1 MYPILANVL
10 AVSHPDEDLRRRG
23 RNVIVVA
30 LGLSLLA
37 LILIVLWIFQGEYP
51 SLVASVPALVLFG
64 ASIAQARRG
73 MIAPAALLMIG
84 VLILAVLGI
93 MLANNALSDT
103 PYFLLIPVSIAGLV
117 LSARQVWPV
126 FAACVLGLG
135 GVAAL
140 IARGSQ
146 LEYQDVQVLQ
156 DSAALLAIITLISFL
171 GARSTSRALRA
182 GQLAREQ
189 AEAAAAERD
198 RAAAA
203 LELRVAERT
212 SELAGTLA
220 AQQAQAAEL
229 QASLDRQRMLNE
241 LLNALA
247 LPIIPVRDDVL
258 VAPLVGNLD
267 AARAQKLIGQV
278 LVEIERRRARAIIL
292 DLTGVSMVDTH
303 LAQTLIRTAEAT
315 RLLGAKSV
323 LVGIR
328 PEVAQTLVSLGAD
341 LASFYTAATLQE
353 GLAAVGRVK
362 NVEL

>member
-1 MYPILANVL
+1 MRPILANL
-10 AVSHPDEDLRRRG
+10 LTVSHPDEDLRRRG
-23 RNVIVVA
+23 RNVIMVA
-30 LGLSLLA
+30 LGLSILG
-37 LILIVLWIFQGEYP
+37 LILMVLWIFQGEYP
-51 SLVASVPALVLFG
+51 SLVVDVPALLLFAISIVLVH
-64 ASIAQARRG
+64 RG
-73 MIAPAALLMIG
+73 LVAPAALLMIG
-84 VLILAVLGI
+84 VLMLSVLGV

-126 FAACVLGLG
+126 FGACLVGLA
-135 GVAAL
+135 GVTAL
-140 IARGSQ
+140 IVRTSQ
-146 LEYQDVQVLQ
+146 LGYQDIQVLQ
-156 DSAALLAIITLISFL
+156 DSVALLVIITLISFL

-182 GQLAREQ
+182 GQAAREQ

-212 SELAGTLA
+212 SDLAGALA
-220 AQQAQAAEL
+220 TQRAQAGEL
-229 QASLDRQRMLNE
+229 QASLEQQRMLNE

-267 AARAQKLIGQV
+267 AQRAQKLIGDV

-292 DLTGVSMVDTH
+292 DITGVAMVDTH

-315 RLLGAKSV
+315 RLLGAKAV

-341 LASFYTAATLQE
+341 LAALYTAATLQE
-353 GLAAVGRVK
+353 GLAAVR
-362 NVEL
+362 